1 VNIKSFLFGDIYIF
15 VLDPRLMFNFIDA
28 NGDSRI
34 SYLEFR
40 SWMLI
45 MDRTLAEH
53 ELLQIF
59 NEMDRNGLFYS
70 FIL

>member
-1 VNIKSFLFGDIYIF
+1 
-15 VLDPRLMFNFIDA
+15 MFNFIDI
-28 NGDSRI
+28 NTDSRI

-45 MDRTLAEH
+45 IDQTLAEH

-59 NEMDRNGLFYS
+59 NEMDRNSKTKF
-70 FIL
+70 